1 MEGANVLPQA
11 AILSRS
17 PLRNV
22 SGNESLT
29 NSAKRFKRVPVESPV
44 VPTQTPIDSSKEAAL
59 PLESIECPSNVPFP
73 SKGLVKSLVDHA
85 MTNDKS
91 DQAALADV
99 GVLSFEEVLLPA
111 IASSELQALKD
122 LQAKVQR
129 DLPHQTDMVVR
140 CRKTVMASIGAAMQ
154 AVSASRE
161 KRDAQRREELQ
172 QEKEKELKRQ
182 EVEKARSEEVRER
195 ELEIA
200 RNKQKQE
207 LIKKLPKNQE
217 LWREIV
223 YLMTEISKLQKE
235 EKSWKDAAEHLN
247 QQEREIEEMERQHKE
262 DQEKQSKQTVDTP
275 KEVTITEEI
284 EKVNQTLEDISLSC
298 IRIHQALENVSK
310 IAEESDRV
318 RLQLH
323 KQYRRNHQ
331 FQGYQG
337 IKDPKGLIMSLS
349 QSQTWSQSDD

>member
-1 MEGANVLPQA
+1 MLPQA
-11 AILSRS
+11 APLSRS

-29 NSAKRFKRVPVESPV
+29 SSAKRLKRFPVESPV
-44 VPTQTPIDSSKEAAL
+44 IPTQTPIDSSKEAAL
-59 PLESIECPSNVPFP
+59 PLESIEYPTNVPFP

-85 MTNDKS
+85 MTNDES

-111 IASSELQALKD
+111 IASSELQVLKD

-154 AVSASRE
+154 AVSASRA
-161 KRDAQRREELQ
+161 KRDAQCREQLQ
-172 QEKEKELKRQ
+172 RKKEEEAKRL

-235 EKSWKDAAEHLN
+235 EKSWKDAAEQLD
-247 QQEREIEEMERQHKE
+247 QQEREIEDMERKQKE
-262 DQEKQSKQTVDTP
+262 EQDKQSEQTADTT
-275 KEVTITEEI
+275 KEVEVTEEI

-298 IRIHQALENVSK
+298 VRIQQALENVSK

-318 RLQLH
+318 RLKLH

-349 QSQTWSQSDD
+349 QSQTLSQSDDY

>member
-1 MEGANVLPQA
+1 METTSVLPPPA
-11 AILSRS
+11 SLSRS

-22 SGNESLT
+22 SGNESLP
-29 NSAKRFKRVPVESPV
+29 NSAKRLKRVQTENPVTPSEPQHESSNV
-44 VPTQTPIDSSKEAAL
+44 ELV
-59 PLESIECPSNVPFP
+59 SIEYPKDVPIP
-73 SKGLVKSLVDHA
+73 SKGLVKSFFDHA

-91 DQAALADV
+91 DQSALADA

-111 IASSELQALKD
+111 VASAELQALKE

-129 DLPHQTDMVVR
+129 DHPHQTDMVVR
-140 CRKTVMASIGAAMQ
+140 CRKLVMSSMGAAMN
-154 AVSASRE
+154 AVAESRAARAV
-161 KRDAQRREELQ
+161 RDAERQEERA
-172 QEKEKELKRQ
+172 QEKEKEAKRQ
-182 EVEKARSEEVRER
+182 EEETVRMEEVRQRER
-195 ELEIA
+195 EIL
-200 RNKQKQE
+200 RNKQKNE

-235 EKSWKDAAEHLN
+235 EKMWKEAAEHLD
-247 QQEREIEEMERQHKE
+247 QQEREIEEMERKQKE
-262 DQEKQSKQTVDTP
+262 ERANRTHHASEAQTDA
-275 KEVTITEEI
+275 EISGEI

-298 IRIHQALENVSK
+298 VRIHQALGNVSK

-331 FQGYQG
+331 FEGYQG

-349 QSQTWSQSDD
+349 QSQSLSQSEN